1 MTAEE
6 RLKTKNVRPT
16 AMRLLVLQALMES
29 KGPVSLADL
38 EGRLGTVDRST
49 IFRAVL
55 LFEQHHLV
63 HAFEDGSGS
72 LKYELC
78 PDEHTHHLS
87 DGHAHFY
94 CAECGRTFCLPQMSA
109 GPLCL
114 PPGFE
119 PDSVNLVIKGF
130 CPRCARRHAL
140 QHSDE

>member
-78 PDEHTHHLS
+78 PDEHTHH
-87 DGHAHFY
+87 
-94 CAECGRTFCLPQMSA
+94 
-109 GPLCL
+109 
-114 PPGFE
+114 
-119 PDSVNLVIKGF
+119 
-130 CPRCARRHAL
+130 
-140 QHSDE
+140 